1 VVRRGGAALAAVA
14 ATAAAAGAGC
24 GKAGAAPEQVSGI
37 AAPAGWEALPQ
48 LAAAAKG
55 ALGAR
60 ATVDGAEAWGEPA
73 MGCYAVW
80 LALRADGSA
89 EAVGEQVVAGFTAL
103 AAGSGGG
110 GSGGA
115 GGSGGGGAG
124 EQLVVR
130 DVAAPEGDE
139 GVLALAF
146 ERGEHRG
153 RLRARLGGGTIAALA
168 CFANQRE
175 PAACEPACNA
185 LLGAIR

>member
-1 VVRRGGAALAAVA
+1 VADVVRRAGAALAVIAGF
-14 ATAAAAGAGC
+14 AAGAGC
-24 GKAGAAPEQVSGI
+24 GQAGAAPEQVSGI

-48 LAAAAKG
+48 VAAAAKA

-89 EAVGEQVVAGFTAL
+89 EAVGKQVMAGFTAL
-103 AAGSGGG
+103 AAGGSESS
-110 GSGGA
+110 GSG
-115 GGSGGGGAG
+115 SGAG
-124 EQLVVR
+124 EPLVVR

-153 RLRARLGGGTIAALA
+153 RLRARLGGGKLAALA

-175 PAACEPACNA
+175 PAACEPACTA